1 MGAPGGRHG
10 TRHCAASG
18 DGGPDERL
26 ERDPIRLRIVGELA
40 DGEPRACGSF
50 GHLGVGAPTI
60 SHHFKVIREA
70 GLVETHVQ
78 GSKRLNT
85 LRREAV
91 DADFPG
97 LLDSVLEAAW
107 PMTI

>member
-1 MGAPGGRHG
+1 MININMELTAILQALG
-10 TRHCAASG
+10 
-18 DGGPDERL
+18 
-26 ERDPIRLRIVGELA
+26 DPIRLRIVGELA
-40 DGEPRACGSF
+40 DGEPRPCGSF

-60 SHHFKVIREA
+60 SHHFKVLREA
-70 GLVETHVQ
+70 GLVETEVQ

-107 PMTI
+107 SMKV

>member
-1 MGAPGGRHG
+1 MNEGSSPFISTMIEMELTTLLQALG
-10 TRHCAASG
+10 
-18 DGGPDERL
+18 
-26 ERDPIRLRIVGELA
+26 DPIRLQIVGGLA

-50 GHLGVGAPTI
+50 AHLGVGAPTI
-60 SHHFKVIREA
+60 SHHFKVLREA

-78 GSKRLNT
+78 GRERLNT
-85 LRREAV
+85 LRREAI

-107 PMTI
+107 PMKV

>member
-1 MGAPGGRHG
+1 MNEG
-10 TRHCAASG
+10 TPSFISTVIEMELTAILQALG
-18 DGGPDERL
+18 
-26 ERDPIRLRIVGELA
+26 DPIRLQIVGELA

-50 GHLGVGAPTI
+50 THLGVGAPTI
-60 SHHFKVIREA
+60 SHHFKVLREA
-70 GLVETHVQ
+70 GLVETEGQ

-97 LLDSVLEAAW
+97 LLDSVLESAW
-107 PMTI
+107 AMRV

>member
-1 MGAPGGRHG
+1 MNEAPPSFISVVIEMELTTVLQALG
-10 TRHCAASG
+10 
-18 DGGPDERL
+18 
-26 ERDPIRLRIVGELA
+26 DPIRLQIVGELA

-50 GHLGVGAPTI
+50 MHLGVGAPTI
-60 SHHFKVIREA
+60 SHHFKVLREA
-70 GLVETHVQ
+70 GLVETEVQ

-97 LLDSVLEAAW
+97 LLDSVLESAW
-107 PMTI
+107 PMKV